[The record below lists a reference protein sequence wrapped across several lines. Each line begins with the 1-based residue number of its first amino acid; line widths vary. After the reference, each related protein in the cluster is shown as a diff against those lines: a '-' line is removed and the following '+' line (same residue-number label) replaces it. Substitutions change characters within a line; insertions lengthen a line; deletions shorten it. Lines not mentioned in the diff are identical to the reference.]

1 MEVKKHKADLDT
13 QNPRKRQRIHKGTAI
28 EELPDDIIVAILSR
42 MNIKDAVRTS
52 VLSTRWKYLW
62 KFMSVTLE
70 FHDKDIATRKKL
82 EAFVNRVLELYNR
95 VDSLVIRF
103 SNTRKK
109 TESAAIDKWIY
120 SAMLKQVKIF
130 ELDLSAD
137 CGFHCSYEFPSFI
150 KLVTQFHREKYRPI
164 LHKLRC
170 IRSSLRYLSGFRSLR
185 SIRLVDVDIQDE
197 MVHYF
202 LDSCPYIEQLC
213 IRASDA
219 TKDLRVVDPLP
230 NLKEL
235 KISDC
240 CNLQSLVISAT
251 NLKELK
257 ISDCCNL
264 QSLVISA
271 TNLKE
276 LEISDC
282 CSLQSLVISAM
293 NLVSCTLTL
302 GGVFCKSF
310 IYEPNKHS
318 TYSDQLV
325 KLVLNLQTE
334 NVQMESIERPIA
346 PPDFHQFR
354 ALKQLELNIVSKVDR
369 SLLFFTSLIEASPHL
384 HEFKL
389 KIDYLVSRPW
399 FFDFAI
405 KSMIPFPEVTPEEAK
420 RFDHKNLKIVRMA
433 GYCGCA
439 SEENFLV
446 HLLENSPSVGTVFI
460 DTDCDY
466 YSDHWNNFVVMYRL
480 RKDGN
485 YPMIKPGR
493 ETKLKDNEVP
503 ARSDSR
509 TYIEKFKT
517 DHYPLGDKLFTQFD
531 ARRHAG
537 KLRSRFTS
545 PIVFFIT

>member
-1 MEVKKHKADLDT
+1 MASMESEDIKIEDSTMEEPKNVCIYGFSLARISISQKKSRANEFDMYMSNFTEVFHKPIDQKAGKTFAQINSPKLVDEMEVKKHKADLDT

-120 SAMLKQVKIF
+120 SAMLKQ
-130 ELDLSAD
+130 
-137 CGFHCSYEFPSFI
+137 
-150 KLVTQFHREKYRPI
+150 
-164 LHKLRC
+164 
-170 IRSSLRYLSGFRSLR
+170 
-185 SIRLVDVDIQDE
+185 
-197 MVHYF
+197 
-202 LDSCPYIEQLC
+202 LC

-293 NLVSCTLTL
+293 NLVSCTYQGREIKLSFKKTPNELTL

-334 NVQMESIERPIA
+334 NVQME
-346 PPDFHQFR
+346 
-354 ALKQLELNIVSKVDR
+354 V
-369 SLLFFTSLIEASPHL
+369 
-384 HEFKL
+384 
-389 KIDYLVSRPW
+389 
-399 FFDFAI
+399 
-405 KSMIPFPEVTPEEAK
+405 
-420 RFDHKNLKIVRMA
+420 
-433 GYCGCA
+433 CA
-439 SEENFLV
+439 S
-446 HLLENSPSVGTVFI
+446 H
-460 DTDCDY
+460 
-466 YSDHWNNFVVMYRL
+466 H
-480 RKDGN
+480 
-485 YPMIKPGR
+485 
-493 ETKLKDNEVP
+493 
-503 ARSDSR
+503 
-509 TYIEKFKT
+509 
-517 DHYPLGDKLFTQFD
+517 
-531 ARRHAG
+531 
-537 KLRSRFTS
+537 
-545 PIVFFIT
+545 

>member
-109 TESAAIDKWIY
+109 TESTAIDKWIY

-213 IRASDA
+213 LRASDA

-230 NLKEL
+230 
-235 KISDC
+235 
-240 CNLQSLVISAT
+240 

-399 FFDFAI
+399 CFDFVI
-405 KSMIPFPEVTPEEAK
+405 KSMIPFPEVTLEEAK

-480 RKDGN
+480 RQDGK

-503 ARSDSR
+503 ARYDSR
-509 TYIEKFKT
+509 KYIEKFKS
-517 DHYPLGDKLFTQFD
+517 DHYPMGDKLFTQFD

-545 PIVFFIT
+545 PIVFYIT